1 MDYDGQRHSFQAL
14 QNSKKREE
22 VKISRAKDQL
32 EEAKRTFA
40 LFNAELNEELPALFE
55 SRLLFLITNL
65 QTFFS
70 AEQVFHNELSKVH
83 GELESIIDKLAK
95 ETSGRTSSSHYARRS
110 SPPTQMLSSPA
121 SNSLSSPDNGENHA
135 HLFHYRFYAS
145 TFSHAL
151 CRLKLTHQSLACVF
165 VCLIN
170 HCLALQT

>member
-1 MDYDGQRHSFQAL
+1 LVDYDGQRHSFQAL

-22 VKISRAKDQL
+22 VKIGRAKDQL

-40 LFNAELNEELPALFE
+40 LFNAELNEELPALYE

-70 AEQVFHNELSKVH
+70 AEQVFHSELSKVH

-95 ETSGRTSSSHYARRS
+95 ESSGRTSSSHYARRS

-121 SNSLSSPDNGENHA
+121 SNSLNSPDNGEKNTPI
-135 HLFHYRFYAS
+135 S
-145 TFSHAL
+145 TWL
-151 CRLKLTHQSLACVF
+151 
-165 VCLIN
+165 
-170 HCLALQT
+170 